1 MKTIIA
7 EKPSVAREIAQI
19 VGANQKG
26 AGYLTGNGYNVTWA
40 FGHLV
45 VPDLPEGYGI
55 KGFHR
60 DSLPILPPVF
70 RLVPR
75 PIKTS
80 KGYSADKDVVAQI
93 KTIAKLFRESEK
105 IIVATDAGREGELI
119 FRYLYEYIGCSTPFD
134 RLWINSLT
142 DKAIREGLDNLQCGS
157 HFDSLYYAAKARSEA
172 DWLVG
177 INATQAVT
185 IAAGRDTYSLGRV
198 QTPTLAMVCS
208 RYWENRQF
216 VAEAYWQLHVAT
228 DSNDE
233 GEAAKF
239 SSTMKWTE
247 KGAAENAYQMVKKS
261 ESITITN
268 VICEEAIQE
277 PPFLY
282 DLTSLQKEANT
293 KHGFSADKTLG
304 IAQKLYEAKLIT
316 YPRTGS
322 RFIPEDVF
330 AETPALLLSLKG
342 SSKWGGLVSDMGNL
356 SRHSVDNTK
365 ITDHHAILITGIKPK
380 NLTSDEATIYHMVI
394 GRMLEAFSDRY
405 IKDVTTFQAQCA
417 ECEFML
423 KTSLPKQ
430 KGWKEIYGEETDGI
444 LVPNWKDGDVLPLR
458 ACSLTEGKTRPKPLH
473 TEASL
478 LTEMETAGK
487 QTEDEELRQSLKSCG
502 IGTPATRASIIE
514 TLIRRDYI
522 VRNKKKLVPT
532 EKGLALYSV
541 VKYMDIANVE
551 MTGEWELLL
560 SKIEDGQ
567 MHAATFRKQIE
578 DYAAHVTSDLLA
590 CDKLFGHAETKCPC
604 PKCETG
610 NMEFFS
616 KVVRCDNPFCA
627 FPIFRQIAGKTLSDQ
642 EIMELL
648 TKGITGTIGDFNS
661 KQGKKFRAAI
671 AFDEAFNTKFV
682 FTEPKARAKSKRKG

>member
-1 MKTIIA
+1 M
-7 EKPSVAREIAQI
+7 
-19 VGANQKG
+19 
-26 AGYLTGNGYNVTWA
+26 
-40 FGHLV
+40 
-45 VPDLPEGYGI
+45 
-55 KGFHR
+55 
-60 DSLPILPPVF
+60 
-70 RLVPR
+70 
-75 PIKTS
+75 
-80 KGYSADKDVVAQI
+80 
-93 KTIAKLFRESEK
+93 
-105 IIVATDAGREGELI
+105 
-119 FRYLYEYIGCSTPFD
+119 
-134 RLWINSLT
+134 
-142 DKAIREGLDNLQCGS
+142 
-157 HFDSLYYAAKARSEA
+157 
-172 DWLVG
+172 
-177 INATQAVT
+177 
-185 IAAGRDTYSLGRV
+185 
-198 QTPTLAMVCS
+198 
-208 RYWENRQF
+208 
-216 VAEAYWQLHVAT
+216 
-228 DSNDE
+228 
-233 GEAAKF
+233 
-239 SSTMKWTE
+239 
-247 KGAAENAYQMVKKS
+247 
-261 ESITITN
+261 
-268 VICEEAIQE
+268 
-277 PPFLY
+277 
-282 DLTSLQKEANT
+282 
-293 KHGFSADKTLG
+293 
-304 IAQKLYEAKLIT
+304 
-316 YPRTGS
+316 
-322 RFIPEDVF
+322 
-330 AETPALLLSLKG
+330 
-342 SSKWGGLVSDMGNL
+342 
-356 SRHSVDNTK
+356 
-365 ITDHHAILITGIKPK
+365 
-380 NLTSDEATIYHMVI
+380 
-394 GRMLEAFSDRY
+394 
-405 IKDVTTFQAQCA
+405 
-417 ECEFML
+417 
-423 KTSLPKQ
+423 
-430 KGWKEIYGEETDGI
+430 
-444 LVPNWKDGDVLPLR
+444 
-458 ACSLTEGKTRPKPLH
+458 H

-567 MHAATFRKQIE
+567 MQAATFRKQIE